1 MDNLMELM
9 TENSSMKMKI
19 KRVEEIAYGD
29 QIAVELDING
39 KWQKGYGTIVVIK
52 GYKFILSQKIL

>member
-1 MDNLMELM
+1 
-9 TENSSMKMKI
+9 MKI

-52 GYKFILSQKIL
+52 

>member
-1 MDNLMELM
+1 MKVR
-9 TENSSMKMKI
+9 SMKMKI

-39 KWQKGYGTIVVIK
+39 KWQKEAK
-52 GYKFILSQKIL
+52 NDK

>member
-1 MDNLMELM
+1 
-9 TENSSMKMKI
+9 MKI

-52 GYKFILSQKIL
+52 GYKYIFVPRK

>member
-1 MDNLMELM
+1 
-9 TENSSMKMKI
+9 MKI

-39 KWQKGYGTIVVIK
+39 KWQNGR
-52 GYKFILSQKIL
+52 